1 MFKLLLI
8 HLTKEKHL
16 EKTMYNMFVDDSL
29 FAQIR
34 ELLKHAMVDSIEVL
48 YIVLGF
54 PDLERRQ
61 NTLSF
66 DKYFETTYSFER
78 IQL

>member
-1 MFKLLLI
+1 M
-8 HLTKEKHL
+8 
-16 EKTMYNMFVDDSL
+16 DDSL

-61 NTLSF
+61 NALSF